1 MIYGVQIIAILF
13 ALGMGYLA
21 YTHYRR
27 KEFNGREV
35 SFWMLLWIGFIFIT
49 IFPNS
54 VDFLVRTFQ
63 LNRTLDLVMIIGFFV
78 VIALTFRNY
87 YITERLER
95 KLEDYVR
102 SEALKELKKKDG

>member
-1 MIYGVQIIAILF
+1 MIYGIQIIAILF
-13 ALGMGYLA
+13 ALGMAYLS
-21 YTHYRR
+21 YSHYRR

-35 SFWMLLWIGFIFIT
+35 SLWMLLWAGFVFIT

-63 LNRTLDLVMIIGFFV
+63 LTRTLDLIMIIGFFI

-95 KLEDYVR
+95 KLEHYVR
-102 SEALKELKKKDG
+102 SEALEELKKKTQ